1 MESVQGQW
9 HVCLIRDLYWVIW
22 SQLWYNTM
30 GVCVC
35 VFERD
40 REEHTQSQN
49 ETILDTTD
57 RRTIWIYSVVFLFIF
72 SPKWHSCLFHH
83 NFCLFYLFV
92 AGHWLVTHLYL
103 THLINLN
110 SVPQTY
116 CLLISYEFWPLSY
129 SLTFVAKLNIL
140 NSHSKCTL

>member
-1 MESVQGQW
+1 M
-9 HVCLIRDLYWVIW
+9 C
-22 SQLWYNTM
+22 
-30 GVCVC
+30 VCVC

-40 REEHTQSQN
+40 REEHTRSQN

-116 CLLISYEFWPLSY
+116 CLLIFYEFWPLSY
-129 SLTFVAKLNIL
+129 ICSQIEYSQFTQQMHTIKRLFDYIRIFYKLETRGI
-140 NSHSKCTL
+140 